1 MTPDEQLVSASLAG
15 DEAAFAALVV
25 RYRDRLY
32 RFLMTRAV
40 SPADADDALQDT
52 FVNAYRYLAT
62 YNPRWRFST
71 WIYRIAIRCSSR
83 SRPVT
88 VREEEWVD
96 ETSDP
101 LVACIEHS
109 SRENL
114 WLTARDTLTADAFT
128 ALWLRYAEDLSIKDV
143 ARSMERSQPWV
154 KVTLM
159 RARKRLQA
167 KLGVDDDMSQKGK
180 VYG

>member
-1 MTPDEQLVSASLAG
+1 MTSDEHLVSASLAG
-15 DEAAFAALVV
+15 DEAAFAELVS
-25 RYRDRLY
+25 RYRERLY
-32 RFLMTRAV
+32 RFLLTRAV
-40 SPADADDALQDT
+40 SRADADDALQDT

-83 SRPVT
+83 GAPAT
-88 VREEEWVD
+88 VPTDEWVD
-96 ETSDP
+96 EKSDP
-101 LVACIEHS
+101 LAECIAHS
-109 SRENL
+109 ARENL
-114 WLTARDTLTADAFT
+114 WLTAKETLTADAYT
-128 ALWLRYAEDLSIKDV
+128 ALWLRYAEDLTIKEV

-159 RARKRLQA
+159 RARKRLQSA
-167 KLGVDDDMSQKGK
+167 MSVDDESDKGE